1 MPIQFQFRR
10 DTAAIWY
17 NNNPLLASG
26 EMGIETDTR
35 YIKIGDGISL
45 WRALPYALQGGSSG
59 TGPTGSTGSTGP
71 IGSTGPTGPPLYT
84 ASIFD
89 GGIAQPPTSTL
100 LLLDLG
106 SAS

>member
-26 EMGIETDTR
+26 EIGIETDTR
-35 YIKIGDGISL
+35 YIKIGDGTKL
-45 WRALPYALQGGSSG
+45 WRTLPYALQGGASG
-59 TGPTGSTGSTGP
+59 T
-71 IGSTGPTGPPLYT
+71 GSTGPTGPPGQAVYT
-84 ASIFD
+84 ASIYD
-89 GGIAQPPTSTL
+89 GGIAQPPTSTV

-106 SAS
+106 AAS